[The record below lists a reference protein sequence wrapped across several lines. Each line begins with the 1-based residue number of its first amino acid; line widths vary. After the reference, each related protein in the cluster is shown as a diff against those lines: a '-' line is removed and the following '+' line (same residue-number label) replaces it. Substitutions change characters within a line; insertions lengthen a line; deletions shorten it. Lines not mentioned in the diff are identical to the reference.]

1 MKLLQSIGGRI
12 QFLRERKG
20 LTQEQLEERTGVN
33 TKYISAIERGNKNA
47 TVRTLEKI
55 ASGLGVE
62 LYELFLS
69 PKDLPDEKAARKAI
83 DSLLKNADA
92 KTLNLLLEFLR
103 RAIA

>member
-47 TVRTLEKI
+47 TVKTLEKI

-69 PKDLPDEKAARKAI
+69 PKDLSDEKAARKAI